1 MIRLSRKLYND
12 IYSDRNSIKAIAM
25 LIFIKNKF
33 RSSVVTKWS
42 YTKLSGETGLS
53 RNTCKKR
60 LDVLTNMG
68 LVEHI
73 GTNNRDLLFCSVKS
87 KSRRSN
93 IRIGKFE
100 GLSVKNIEKALK
112 LLFVAEIQSHK
123 DFIIHQVIKLNSE
136 DAVLTK
142 EEVKY
147 IKHWVM
153 EHGMV
158 DLKTLEIN
166 KEFEDKGISY
176 KYICNKLHIG
186 YSTWSNMIKF
196 AGKIK
201 VFSCK
206 NQVLIEKAGRYADID
221 LQFRKLSD
229 KKYNHSYVSNGYI
242 ITRGA
247 NLYSLIS
254 I

>member
-1 MIRLSRKLYND
+1 MIRLSRKLYNE
-12 IYSDRNSIKAIAM
+12 IYSDNNSIKAIAM

-42 YTKLSGETGLS
+42 YSKLAEVTGLS

-60 LDVLTNMG
+60 LGILSNMG
-68 LVEHI
+68 LIKYI
-73 GTNNRDLLFCSVKS
+73 GKNNRDMIFGCVKS
-87 KSRRSN
+87 QSRRSN
-93 IRIGKFE
+93 IRIGNFK
-100 GLSVKNIEKALK
+100 GLSINNTEKALK
-112 LLFVAEIQSHK
+112 LLFVAEVQSHK

-136 DAVLTK
+136 DANITK

-147 IKHWVM
+147 IKRWAM

-158 DLKTLEIN
+158 DRETLKIN

-176 KYICNKLHIG
+176 KYICSKLHIS
-186 YSTWSNMIKF
+186 YSTWSYMIKL
-196 AGKIK
+196 AERIN

-206 NQVLIEKAGRYADID
+206 NQVTIEKASRYADLD
-221 LQFRKLSD
+221 LKYRKQSD

-242 ITRGA
+242 ITKGA
-247 NLYSLIS
+247 NLYSLIN